1 MMQSVMPRIDALPA
15 KVRPAVIPIIGTV
28 PLIRAIMS

>member
-1 MMQSVMPRIDALPA
+1 MMQSVIPRIDAFPA
-15 KVRPAVIPIIGTV
+15 NVRPAVIPIIGTV